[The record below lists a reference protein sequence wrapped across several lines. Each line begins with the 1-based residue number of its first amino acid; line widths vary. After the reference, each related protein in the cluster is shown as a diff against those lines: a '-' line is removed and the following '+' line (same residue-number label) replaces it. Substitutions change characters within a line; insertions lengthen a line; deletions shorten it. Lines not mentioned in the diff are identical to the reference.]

1 MQTINTPFLVDTQWG
16 NDMASELGVQTIQ
29 HTNGTDAMTID
40 SSGRVS
46 VSQQIGFLAEGSA
59 SYQPYTSGDT
69 LAYNLVTNNGQYNN
83 GGHYDTSTYKFT
95 CPVAGLYF
103 FHASLY
109 ANAIYSGGIRLQHD
123 DSSDATVDDYRH
135 YDTDTRAKQ
144 VSAVI
149 KCSVGDKLY
158 VTVEGGVSAYLGTYG
173 RFCGYFIG

>member
-1 MQTINTPFLVDTQWG
+1 MPSVLKVNEIQNTQ
-16 NDMASELGVQTIQ
+16 NNS
-29 HTNGTDAMTID
+29 AMTID
-40 SSGRVS
+40 SVGRVS
-46 VSQQIGFLAEGSA
+46 LPQQIGFLAEGSN
-59 SYQPYTSGDT
+59 SYVAYTGGDT
-69 LAYNLVTNNGQYNN
+69 LAYNSASANGQYNN

-103 FHASLY
+103 FYASLY

-123 DSSDATVDDYRH
+123 DSSGAGIDNHRH

-149 KCSVGDKLY
+149 KCSVGDKVY
-158 VTVEGGVSAYLGTYG
+158 VMVENNVSCYLGTYA